1 MSVHVEEPSAHSRT
15 SSLATSATLSQIV
28 ARFAPVVYFDP
39 SDPYRLASVDWYMAR
54 TEFHAPSLPAPLGV
68 GKWSFSPEPG
78 PGVQYVDPKTPD
90 GLVVTPWSDDS
101 GTERGDQD
109 SAPLYVHVR
118 PVAGHDDQIDIQ
130 YWFFYPFN
138 GNEILRLEGVRTAET
153 SIDIS
158 QHQGD
163 WEHVTVRVSLVNDGS
178 IVAVLYAAHSG
189 GGWVTQRSSANPE
202 GFDTENGHPKVY
214 VAAQTHASYPI
225 AGGPFEIGAF
235 RGLDSFVDIL
245 LVDYTSGDGPPVD
258 FTDRCTIVRND
269 ATRLFADEGTNPS
282 WLAFTGR
289 WGDHTVLFPSPEE
302 FGAWLVSFIK
312 SSPQLAPVAVLVG
325 PWGFELDLALWAQ
338 HIIGED
344 SDGPE
349 NPPIKGSW
357 ADEGQ
362 PFVWT
367 RAAGFSGPHGSRWAT
382 RDTAALVIGRDGPMV
397 IHRATSQRIVCAAS
411 FDATTQQWSA
421 DLPLHGILAD
431 SGIAATVIPGGGA
444 IAVVALL
451 DGILRCWAGDAAS
464 NTWAPAQGWLSPAAT
479 TGAAIVQA
487 GTTAVCAFGDKQGAL
502 HILTT
507 RDWQTWQD
515 RGAVS
520 GATIAPP
527 DPAPFARAP
536 ALGVAGS
543 ALVAVFIDQA
553 LGKRP
558 NIGLSAVTSTDNGV
572 TWSETFP
579 LAPQSGP
586 ATAGTD
592 WGPTVA
598 TLNNRLYCAWASYA
612 PPVMG
617 RIRFASTLDGE
628 DWTVPQMHP
637 SSSGNAP
644 TLLGL
649 PDGLMLIHMD
659 AKYNL
664 HWSQSILV

>member
-1 MSVHVEEPSAHSRT
+1 MSVHVEDPSAHIQT
-15 SSLATSATLSQIV
+15 SKLATSATLSQIV
-28 ARFAPVVYFDP
+28 ARFAPLVYFDP

-68 GKWSFSPEPG
+68 GKWSFEPEPG

-90 GLVVTPWSDDS
+90 GLIVIPSSDRDF
-101 GTERGDQD
+101 TRQGDPE

-138 GNEILRLEGVRTAET
+138 GNETLRLEGVRTAET
-153 SIDIS
+153 SLDLS

-163 WEHVTVRVSLVNDGS
+163 WEHITVRVSLVNDGS
-178 IVAVLYAAHSG
+178 IVAILYAAHSG
-189 GGWVTQRSSANPE
+189 GGWVTQRSSDNPE
-202 GFDTENGHPKVY
+202 GFDTKDGHPKVY

-225 AGGPFEIGAF
+225 EGGPFEIGAF
-235 RGLDSFVDIL
+235 RGLHTFVDVL
-245 LVDYTSGDGPPVD
+245 LVDRTSGKGPAVD
-258 FTDRCTIVRND
+258 FSERCTIVRND
-269 ATRLFADEGTNPS
+269 ATRLFSDAGTNPS

-289 WGDHTVLFPSPEE
+289 WGAHMVISPDADEL
-302 FGAWLVSFIK
+302 GAWLISFIE
-312 SSPQLAPVAVLVG
+312 SSPQLTPVVVAGLGASPANIGV
-325 PWGFELDLALWAQ
+325 WAQ
-338 HIIGED
+338 RTLARD

-382 RDTAALVIGRDGPMV
+382 RDTAALVIGPDGPMV
-397 IHRATSQRIVCAAS
+397 IHRATSQRKVCTAS
-411 FDATTQQWSA
+411 FDATTGQWSA
-421 DLPLHGILAD
+421 DLPLNGILAD

-444 IAVVALL
+444 IAVLALL
-451 DGILRCWAGDAAS
+451 DGTLRCWTGDAAS
-464 NTWAPAQGWLSPAAT
+464 NQWAPAKGWPSPAAT

-487 GTTAVCAFGDKQGAL
+487 GTIAVCAFGDRQGTL

-507 RDWQTWQD
+507 SDWQTWQD

-543 ALVAVFIDQA
+543 ALVAVFMDQT
-553 LGKRP
+553 LGKFP

-572 TWSETFP
+572 TWNGTFP

-598 TLNNRLYCAWASYA
+598 TLNNRLYCAWASFA

-617 RIRFASTLDGE
+617 RIRFASTLDGME
-628 DWTVPQMHP
+628 WTVPQMHP
-637 SSSGNAP
+637 SSSGSAP
-644 TLLGL
+644 TLLAL
-649 PDGLMLIHMD
+649 PDGLMLIHID
-659 AKYNL
+659 ADYNL
-664 HWSQSILV
+664 HWSRSILV